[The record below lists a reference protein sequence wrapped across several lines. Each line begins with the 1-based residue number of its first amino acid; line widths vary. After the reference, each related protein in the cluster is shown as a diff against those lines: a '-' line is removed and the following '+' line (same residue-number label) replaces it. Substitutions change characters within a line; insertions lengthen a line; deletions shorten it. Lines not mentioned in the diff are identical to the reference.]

1 MYNLLIVDDEPEIRQ
16 ALSNYIPW
24 EEMGFIVANTAKN
37 GKEALDYIINNKVDV
52 LLCDV
57 KMPIMNGVELAKEIY
72 SQNIKT
78 KVIFLSAY
86 REFDFAK
93 KALLYGVED
102 YIIKP
107 TKYQELLDVFKNI
120 TNKLEKEGRKSSF
133 EKQLTDLSNCKD
145 DIDYFNNCSESFNDK
160 IIIKVKNIVREN
172 YQTASLKDIAKKVNL
187 SSCYLSKFFKEITG
201 ENFSDYVLR
210 IKMNEAKKL
219 LMDIDY
225 CVYEVSEMLGYSNAK
240 NFSRA
245 FKCFTGKTPSEFR
258 KGGG

>member
-24 EEMGFIVANTAKN
+24 QEMGYTVTDTAKN
-37 GKEALDYIINNKVDV
+37 GKQALDYIMDNKVDV
-52 LLCDV
+52 VLCDV

-72 SQNIKT
+72 NQNIKT

-86 REFDFAK
+86 REFDFVK

-102 YIIKP
+102 YIVKP

-120 TNKLEKEGRKSSF
+120 TNKLAKEFKNSSNKDT
-133 EKQLTDLSNCKD
+133 ELSNHKD
-145 DIDYFNNCSESFNDK
+145 DNEGSYNCSESFNDK
-160 IIIKVKNIVREN
+160 IITTVKNAVREN
-172 YQTASLKDIAKKVNL
+172 YQTVSLKDSANKVHL
-187 SSCYLSKFFKEITG
+187 SSSYLSKFFKEITG
-201 ENFSDYVLR
+201 ENYSDFVLR
-210 IKMNEAKKL
+210 IKMEEAKKM

-245 FKCFTGKTPSEFR
+245 FKSYTGKTPSEYR
-258 KGGG
+258 KGESG